1 MPSRAKII
9 YDGLVT
15 FGTYLFCNSIY
26 QRNELQNINIETV
39 ELFSLKGKQFI
50 AKIIDVYDGDTITV
64 MFKVFGKYF
73 IFKCRI
79 KHIDTPEIKKKVKPK
94 NDEEKIKFEKEKKRA
109 IIIRDIMRE
118 KLLNKIVTLDCDK
131 FDLYGRIL
139 VEFNIPETN
148 IKIHTWLIE
157 NNYAKP
163 YEGKHKED
171 WDFE

>member
-1 MPSRAKII
+1 MSSRSKVV
-9 YDGLVT
+9 YDALVNCV
-15 FGTYLFCNSIY
+15 TYLFCNSAY
-26 QRNELQNINIETV
+26 QHNELQNINIESL
-39 ELFSLKGKQFI
+39 ELFSLKGKTFL

-64 MFKVFGKYF
+64 AFKEFGKYS

-79 KHIDTPEIKKKVKPK
+79 MHIDTPEIKKRVKPK
-94 NDEEKIKFEKEKKRA
+94 NEEERIKFENEKKRA

-118 KLLNKIVTLDCDK
+118 KLLNQIIHINCDK
-131 FDLYGRIL
+131 FDLYGRLL

-163 YEGKHKED
+163 YEGKHKEE
-171 WDFE
+171 W